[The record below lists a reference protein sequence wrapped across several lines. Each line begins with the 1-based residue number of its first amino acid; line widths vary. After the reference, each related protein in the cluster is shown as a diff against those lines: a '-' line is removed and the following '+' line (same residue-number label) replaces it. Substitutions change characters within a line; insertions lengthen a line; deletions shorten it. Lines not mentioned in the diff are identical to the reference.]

1 MLGFAAFVLVVHVF
15 ILHLTGAGIG
25 SH

>member
-1 MLGFAAFVLVVHVF
+1 MLGFAAFVLVLHVF

>member
-1 MLGFAAFVLVVHVF
+1 MLGFAAFVLVLHVF
-15 ILHLTGAGIG
+15 ILHLTGTGIG